1 MNNIFAD
8 DNVTQTESV
17 KNTYASSNETTQK
30 EYKQFNKETESD
42 EIVTYIK
49 HYVTFIDKQRNTK
62 RVVDVQHNR
71 SVSELIVSKK
81 PIQYKKN
88 KSQTFMYWA
97 TKTKSGYK
105 AFDFSSSIQKDITLY
120 AVYAVIAEP
129 HEKNIVVKQVSFDAR
144 NGEKI
149 KTRMIE
155 KHKISEP
162 KDPSKS
168 GYRFLGWYTK
178 PASGKKWDFEKDKSY
193 DDITL
198 YAHWEKI
205 TDSYYVS
212 PKTGE
217 DMPKYL
223 YFFAAGCIGVLIS
236 AIKLKKQFD

>member
-88 KSQTFMYWA
+88 NS
-97 TKTKSGYK
+97 YK
-105 AFDFSSSIQKDITLY
+105 Q
-120 AVYAVIAEP
+120 
-129 HEKNIVVKQVSFDAR
+129 
-144 NGEKI
+144 
-149 KTRMIE
+149 
-155 KHKISEP
+155 
-162 KDPSKS
+162 
-168 GYRFLGWYTK
+168 
-178 PASGKKWDFEKDKSY
+178 
-193 DDITL
+193 
-198 YAHWEKI
+198 
-205 TDSYYVS
+205 
-212 PKTGE
+212 
-217 DMPKYL
+217 
-223 YFFAAGCIGVLIS
+223 
-236 AIKLKKQFD
+236 

>member
-17 KNTYASSNETTQK
+17 KNTYASSNETTQE
-30 EYKQFNKETESD
+30 EYKQFNKETES
-42 EIVTYIK
+42 EVEEHEELKKFYIVK
-49 HYVTFIDKQRNTK
+49 FIDK
-62 RVVDVQHNR
+62 V
-71 SVSELIVSKK
+71 
-81 PIQYKKN
+81 N
-88 KSQTFMYWA
+88 KS
-97 TKTKSGYK
+97 TKTIKVEENKKVK
-105 AFDFSSSIQKDITLY
+105 AIEVKNEQIRLKGDKIKIFSFWADKNGKEFDFNKKITKDITLY
-120 AVYAVIAEP
+120 AKYYIYTIY
-129 HEKNIVVKQVSFDAR
+129 EKNIVVRQVSFDAR

-149 KTRMIE
+149 KTSMIE
-155 KHKISEP
+155 KHKIREP

-178 PASGKKWDFEKDKSY
+178 PASGKKWDFKKDKSY
-193 DDITL
+193 NDITL

-223 YFFAAGCIGVLIS
+223 YFFAAGCIGLLIS